1 MNNELNA
8 IASNF
13 NIWEHIEPYG
23 DGHINETFEALPCA
37 KRFILQ
43 KINSDVFEKPEEVME
58 NIEAVTEHLRKKI
71 IGEGGDPLR
80 ETLTIVKTL
89 DGKSFYKTDDGRYYR
104 MYIFIEGA
112 RTYNVVEKPEHFYNA
127 AKAFGRFQKLLADFP
142 ADKLHETIKDFH
154 NTPKRFTD
162 FEKAITNNISGRAD
176 NVKKEIEFA
185 LKRKNIASVI
195 TDAIKDGSIP
205 LRVTHNDTKYNN
217 IMIDD
222 LTGNAVAVID
232 LDTVMPG
239 SLLYDYGDS
248 LRFGTNPVS
257 EDEKN
262 LDLVYCDLNLFECF
276 TRGFIEEMADTLT
289 PDEIRLMPFSARL
302 MTLECGIRFLGDY
315 INGDVY
321 FRTAYSEHNLD
332 RARTQFKLVYD
343 KEQKQSEMD
352 KIVSDIIG
360 KLSEK

>member
-23 DGHINETFEALPCA
+23 DGHINETFEALPCVR
-37 KRFILQ
+37 KFILQ

-58 NIEAVTEHLRKKI
+58 NISAVTEHLRKKI
-71 IGEGGDPLR
+71 IKEGGDPLK

-154 NTPKRFTD
+154 NTPKRFAD

-185 LKRKNIASVI
+185 LKRKNIASAI

-222 LTGNAVAVID
+222 LTGNAVVSLILTLLCLVHFFTTMAILCGLVQIPSVRTRRI
-232 LDTVMPG
+232 LTSFTVTLICSNALQG
-239 SLLYDYGDS
+239 VLLRRWQTRSLP
-248 LRFGTNPVS
+248 T
-257 EDEKN
+257 K
-262 LDLVYCDLNLFECF
+262 
-276 TRGFIEEMADTLT
+276 
-289 PDEIRLMPFSARL
+289 
-302 MTLECGIRFLGDY
+302 
-315 INGDVY
+315 
-321 FRTAYSEHNLD
+321 
-332 RARTQFKLVYD
+332 
-343 KEQKQSEMD
+343 
-352 KIVSDIIG
+352 
-360 KLSEK
+360 